1 MDEDQSDTVGN
12 VSIAVTASL
21 SLVHQLS
28 SLPYNL
34 TTVTGFLPL
43 GGLSFNC
50 SRMLQILIELCID

>member
-1 MDEDQSDTVGN
+1 VDEDQSDTVGN
-12 VSIAVTASL
+12 VSIAVTASM

-43 GGLSFNC
+43 GGLSFSC